1 MLVILCMAIAWN
13 CAAAYSSPEKMS
25 CWGDAW
31 AFLYETQHPHTVI
44 QSVRPGLFCVKV
56 CVEVLEKFWR

>member
-13 CAAAYSSPEKMS
+13 CAAAYSSSEKMS

-31 AFLYETQHPHTVI
+31 AFLYETQHPYTVI
-44 QSVRPGLFCVKV
+44 
-56 CVEVLEKFWR
+56 